1 MEISIL
7 VVLKSTYMKT
17 SLYIF
22 ILLSILLVAD
32 CIAYYFYQI
41 SLAGYYSDIILF
53 WLWFLMSLVV
63 IVLFWKK
70 ILAKVFLGF
79 MAVTL
84 VLSIAP
90 MGLPFY
96 TFILSMTSAGLRI
109 DKDLNEKYR
118 GQIVGYG
125 VMVYPWLEI
134 IEKHGLLERKILE
147 CTEMQLE
154 AFGKDRIDVKF
165 ETQLNPDLKISEAK
179 DLFLKSETD
188 STIAITIFYG
198 GPNKTIT
205 FDKINKSLKS
215 ISEK

>member
-41 SLAGYYSDIILF
+41 SLAGYYSDIVLF

-70 ILAKVFLGF
+70 ITAKVFLGL
-79 MAVTL
+79 MILAL
-84 VLSIAP
+84 ILSIAP

-134 IEKHGLLERKILE
+134 IEKYGLLERKILE

-165 ETQLNPDLKISEAK
+165 DTQLNPDLKISEAK

>member
-1 MEISIL
+1 
-7 VVLKSTYMKT
+7 MKA

-22 ILLSILLVAD
+22 ILLSVLLVAD
-32 CIAYYFYQI
+32 CVAYYLYEI
-41 SLAGYYSDIILF
+41 SLAGYYGDIILF

-70 ILAKVFLGF
+70 ILAKVFLVL
-79 MAVTL
+79 MILAL
-84 VLSIAP
+84 ILSIAP

-96 TFILSMTSAGLRI
+96 TFILSMTSAGLSI

-125 VMVYPWLEI
+125 VMVYPWLEV
-134 IEKHGLLERKILE
+134 IEKHGLLEKKILK
-147 CTEMQLE
+147 CTDMQLE
-154 AFGKDRIDVKF
+154 AFDKDRIDAKF
-165 ETQLNPDLKISEAK
+165 EIQLSPNIKISEAK

-205 FDKINKSLKS
+205 FDKRNKSLKS

>member
-1 MEISIL
+1 
-7 VVLKSTYMKT
+7 MKA
-17 SLYIF
+17 SVYIF
-22 ILLSILLVAD
+22 ILLSVLLVAD
-32 CIAYYFYQI
+32 CVAYYHYQI
-41 SLAGYYSDIILF
+41 SLAGYYSDILLF

-63 IVLFWKK
+63 IVVFWKK
-70 ILAKVFLGF
+70 ILAKVFLGL
-79 MAVTL
+79 MIVVL
-84 VLSIAP
+84 ILSIIP

-125 VMVYPWLEI
+125 VMVYPWLEV
-134 IEKHGLLERKILE
+134 IEKHGLLEKKILE

-154 AFGKDRIDVKF
+154 AFRKDKIDVKF
-165 ETQLNPDLKISEAK
+165 ETQLNPELKISDAK
-179 DLFLKSETD
+179 DLILRSETD
-188 STIAITIFYG
+188 TTIAITIFYG

-205 FDKINKSLKS
+205 FDQRNNRLIS

>member
-1 MEISIL
+1 
-7 VVLKSTYMKT
+7 MKT

-22 ILLSILLVAD
+22 ILLSFLLVAD
-32 CIAYYFYQI
+32 CVVYYFYKI

-53 WLWFLMSLVV
+53 WLWFVMSLVV
-63 IVLFWKK
+63 IILFWKK
-70 ILAKVFLGF
+70 ILAKVFLGL
-79 MAVTL
+79 MIATL
-84 VLSIAP
+84 ILSIVP

-96 TFILSMTSAGLRI
+96 TFILSMTSAGLRL

-125 VMVYPWLEI
+125 VMVYPWLEV
-134 IEKHGLLERKILE
+134 IEKRGLLEKKILE

-154 AFGKDRIDVKF
+154 AFGKDKIDVKF
-165 ETQLNPDLKISEAK
+165 ETQLNSELKISEAK

-198 GPNKTIT
+198 GPNKTVT
-205 FDKINKSLKS
+205 FDKRNNRLLNIKTQ
-215 ISEK
+215 

>member
-1 MEISIL
+1 
-7 VVLKSTYMKT
+7 MKT

-32 CIAYYFYQI
+32 CVVYYFYQI

-53 WLWFLMSLVV
+53 WLWFVISIVV
-63 IVLFWKK
+63 IIIFWKK
-70 ILAKVFLGF
+70 ILAKVFLGL
-79 MAVTL
+79 MIVTL
-84 VLSIAP
+84 ILSIVP

-96 TFILSMTSAGLRI
+96 TFILSMTSAGLRL

-125 VMVYPWLEI
+125 VMVYPWLEV
-134 IEKHGLLERKILE
+134 IEKHGLLEKKILE

-154 AFGKDRIDVKF
+154 AFGKERIDAKF
-165 ETQLNPDLKISEAK
+165 ETQLNSELKISEAK

-198 GPNKTIT
+198 GPNKTVT
-205 FDKINKSLKS
+205 FDKRNNRLLNI
-215 ISEK
+215 EMH

>member
-1 MEISIL
+1 
-7 VVLKSTYMKT
+7 MKT

-41 SLAGYYSDIILF
+41 SLAGYYSDIILL
-53 WLWFLMSLVV
+53 WLWLLMSLVV

-70 ILAKVFLGF
+70 ILAKVFLGL
-79 MAVTL
+79 MVVTL

-96 TFILSMTSAGLRI
+96 TFILSMTSAGLRL
-109 DKDLNEKYR
+109 DKDLNDKYR

-154 AFGKDRIDVKF
+154 AFGKERIDVKF
-165 ETQLNPDLKISEAK
+165 ETQLSPDLKISEAK

-205 FDKINKSLKS
+205 FDKINKSLKY

>member
-1 MEISIL
+1 
-7 VVLKSTYMKT
+7 MKT

-32 CIAYYFYQI
+32 CVAYYFYKI

-53 WLWFLMSLVV
+53 WLWFVMSIVV
-63 IVLFWKK
+63 IIVFWKK
-70 ILAKVFLGF
+70 ILAKVFLGL
-79 MAVTL
+79 MVVTL
-84 VLSIAP
+84 ILSIVP
-90 MGLPFY
+90 LGLPFY
-96 TFILSMTSAGLRI
+96 TFILSMTSAGLRL

-125 VMVYPWLEI
+125 VMVYPWLEV
-134 IEKHGLLERKILE
+134 IEKHGLLEKKILE

-154 AFGKDRIDVKF
+154 AFGKERIDAKF
-165 ETQLNPDLKISEAK
+165 ETQLSPELKISEAK

-205 FDKINKSLKS
+205 LDKRNNRLLNI
-215 ISEK
+215 EMQ

>member
-1 MEISIL
+1 
-7 VVLKSTYMKT
+7 MKT

-32 CIAYYFYQI
+32 CVAYYFYQI

-53 WLWFLMSLVV
+53 WLCFLMSIVV
-63 IVLFWKK
+63 IILFWKK
-70 ILAKVFLGF
+70 ILAKVFLGL
-79 MAVTL
+79 MVVTL
-84 VLSIAP
+84 ILSIVP
-90 MGLPFY
+90 LGLPFY
-96 TFILSMTSAGLRI
+96 TFILSMTSAGLRL

-125 VMVYPWLEI
+125 VMVYPWLEV

-154 AFGKDRIDVKF
+154 AFGKERIDAKF
-165 ETQLNPDLKISEAK
+165 ETQLNSELKISEAK

-198 GPNKTIT
+198 GPNKTVT
-205 FDKINKSLKS
+205 FNKKNNRLLN
-215 ISEK
+215 IETQ